1 MYGGISMRLQQIAIS
16 GFKSFPERANLV
28 FDDGV
33 TAIVG
38 PNGCGKSNVID
49 AITWVLGEQSA
60 KSLRGERME
69 DVIFAGSD
77 ARKPIGTA
85 EVKLYLAQVAAA
97 PGQVGAPD
105 PDLRRVSV
113 PAAAPLAVDAAD
125 PPSDVAAV
133 PGPVGGPDPDLRGV
147 PAPPAA
153 DPPSD
158 DADIDDLL
166 PLITRDIEVG
176 RRLYRSGESE
186 YLIDGRICRLRD
198 IQDLLM
204 DSGVGVKAYAVIE
217 QGKIGQILG
226 ARPTERRQ
234 LLEEAA
240 GVTKY
245 KSRRRAAELKLDAA
259 RQNLTRVD
267 DIIYEVEK
275 QRRSLKRQAAKARR
289 YRRLREELRRWETLG
304 FARRHRVL
312 LADLSSARTRLEAA
326 REVEEAAAARV
337 ATVEGNRERCQI
349 ELTEAESAATGSRDA
364 AHALDLAVER
374 RQQQLTFDRRQIE
387 TLADSLGEIA
397 GEIEALRAR
406 RDPARNELDA
416 QIEEARRCGA
426 ERDEVGAGLQA
437 REDELAQAQRGL
449 DGLEGDVEAARSEVF
464 AAVNAATAL
473 QHAIE
478 HASASH
484 GKLGESLAKLDAE
497 AADLAIES
505 REIEAEGARLDAAER
520 ETKAALEGV
529 RSACTER
536 EAELAT
542 VRREREGLERDLR
555 GREQGLAGLTGRLT
569 SLRDLEATR
578 AGYTEAARLL
588 LSTEAAG
595 VRHLGSVADHLEVAP
610 GRERAVEAC
619 LGDLLQHVVVPSRT
633 DAEAGIAFVRA
644 RGAGR
649 VGFLVA
655 DAADRASRVPEAPT
669 DSVEPVAG
677 VVDVAGSGA
686 DAVGAAIAGHWLA
699 PSFDAAA
706 SAAGLTDAP
715 VATPEG
721 DVFRGS
727 GRVDGGAK
735 AEALGILATKREIR
749 ELETRIAAEES
760 TVEDLAAA
768 IAERD
773 AAASAAEAA
782 LGELQQQ
789 RHQHEKTT
797 LGHDMQRTAAAE
809 ASRRLGRKQELI
821 DTERRTLGEE
831 RAGLEARRDEARV
844 SIERL
849 EGEQRV
855 ADDRLAAAQRR
866 VFDGRE
872 SIERLRRDVAE
883 VKAGHAALV
892 ERASALE
899 TGVARIERA
908 NRELEE
914 RLEHRNAEHA
924 RVAAAREALIASVA
938 ESERLLDG
946 EVVKLSDLRED
957 VRAADER
964 VLDLRGR
971 LETEDA
977 AAREARAALEE
988 RRGEAAAIDVARAT
1002 AERDLD
1008 HLAETCRDTLQ
1019 STLDEVSARAEQIER
1034 DGLAVAGGSGAEPD
1048 EAAESADAG
1057 EIAGSADAGEIA
1069 ESEEDV
1075 GEAAGDIARAAAE
1088 PGAGP
1093 DPGSPGTSASAV
1105 DIEETAARLREKI
1118 ERLGPVNMMAIE
1130 EFDDLDERYDFLTA
1144 QRKDLV
1150 ESIDATVDAIARI
1163 NKTTRER
1170 FREAF
1175 DAINTHFQQTFST
1188 LFGGGR
1194 AGLVLLDE
1202 TDLLESGI
1210 DIIAQPPGK
1219 RLQSIQL
1226 LSGGEKALA
1235 AMALMFAIFKFKPSP
1250 FCLLDE
1256 IDAPLD
1262 EANIGRFVEML
1273 RGMQSETQFILVTHN
1288 RKTMEIADR
1297 LYGVTME
1304 EPGVSKL
1311 VSVQLSA

>member
-97 PGQVGAPD
+97 PGQVGGPD
-105 PDLRRVSV
+105 PDLRRVSAPPAV
-113 PAAAPLAVDAAD
+113 GAAAP
-125 PPSDVAAV
+125 PSAVAAA
-133 PGPVGGPDPDLRGV
+133 PGQVGGPDPDLRRV
-147 PAPPAA
+147 SAPPAA

-245 KSRRRAAELKLDAA
+245 KSRRRAAELKLDGA

-304 FARRHRVL
+304 FARRRRVL
-312 LADLSSARTRLEAA
+312 VADLSSARTRLEAA

-337 ATVEGNRERCQI
+337 AAVEGNRERCRI

-387 TLADSLGEIA
+387 TLAGSLGEIA

-406 RDPARNELDA
+406 RDPARSELET

-437 REDELAQAQRGL
+437 REDELAQAQRAL

-484 GKLGESLAKLDAE
+484 GKLGESLTKLDAE

-520 ETKAALEGV
+520 ETKAALERV

-536 EAELAT
+536 EAELAS
-542 VRREREGLERDLR
+542 VRRDREGLERDLR

-588 LSTEAAG
+588 LSAEGAG

-619 LGDLLQHVVVPSRT
+619 LGDLLQHVVVPSRS
-633 DAEAGIAFVRA
+633 DAEAGISFVRGRA
-644 RGAGR
+644 AGR
-649 VGFLVA
+649 VGFVVA
-655 DAADRASRVPEAPT
+655 DAAGRAARVPAAPT
-669 DSVEPVAG
+669 DAVESVAG
-677 VVDVAGSGA
+677 VVDVAGPGA
-686 DAVGAAIAGHWLA
+686 DAVAAAIAGHWLA
-699 PSFDAAA
+699 PAFDAAA
-706 SAAGLTDAP
+706 AAAGLTDAP

-721 DVFRGS
+721 DVFRGA
-727 GRVDGGAK
+727 GRVAGGDR

-749 ELETRIAAEES
+749 ELETRIAAEEAV
-760 TVEDLAAA
+760 VEDLAAA
-768 IAERD
+768 IGERD
-773 AAASAAEAA
+773 AKLAAAETA

-789 RHQHEKTT
+789 RHQHEKTA

-809 ASRRLGRKQELI
+809 ASRRLVRKQELI

-831 RAGLEARRDEARV
+831 RAGLEARRDEARA

-855 ADDRLAAAQRR
+855 ADERLAAAQRR

-872 SIERLRRDVAE
+872 SIERLRREVAE

-914 RLEHRNAEHA
+914 RVEQRSAEHA

-938 ESERLLDG
+938 ESEGQLDG
-946 EVVKLSDLRED
+946 EVVKLSALRED
-957 VRAADER
+957 VRAADEQ

-988 RRGEAAAIDVARAT
+988 RRGEAAAIDLSRAT

-1034 DGLAVAGGSGAEPD
+1034 DGLADAGRVAGEPD
-1048 EAAESADAG
+1048 EEGEPGEDREASEGGDEAAAAPAEGTAAG
-1057 EIAGSADAGEIA
+1057 PGAGSAGAGEA
-1069 ESEEDV
+1069 
-1075 GEAAGDIARAAAE
+1075 
-1088 PGAGP
+1088 
-1093 DPGSPGTSASAV
+1093 AV
-1105 DIEETAARLREKI
+1105 DIEETTARLREKI

-1163 NKTTRER
+1163 NRTTRER

>member
-1 MYGGISMRLQQIAIS
+1 MRLQQLDIA

-97 PGQVGAPD
+97 PGQVGGPDTNALPVPAPAGS
-105 PDLRRVSV
+105 P
-113 PAAAPLAVDAAD
+113 PAAAAA
-125 PPSDVAAV
+125 
-133 PGPVGGPDPDLRGV
+133 G
-147 PAPPAA
+147 
-153 DPPSD
+153 PPSD

-186 YLIDGRICRLRD
+186 YLIDGRVCRLRD

-304 FARRHRVL
+304 FARRHQVL
-312 LADLSSARTRLEAA
+312 VAELSSARTRLGAA

-337 ATVEGNRERCQI
+337 STVEGNRERCQI
-349 ELTEAESAATGSRDA
+349 ELAEAENAATRSRDA

-387 TLADSLGEIA
+387 TQADSLGEIA

-406 RDPARNELDA
+406 RDPARNELEA
-416 QIEEARRCGA
+416 QIAEARRCGA

-437 REDELAQAQRGL
+437 REDDLAQAQRAL

-484 GKLGESLAKLDAE
+484 EKLGESLAKLDAE

-505 REIEAEGARLDAAER
+505 REIEAGRARLDVAEQ
-520 ETKAALEGV
+520 ETKAALARD
-529 RSACTER
+529 RSACAER
-536 EAELAT
+536 EAELAS
-542 VRREREGLERDLR
+542 VRRDREALARDLR

-578 AGYTEAARLL
+578 AAYTEAARLL
-588 LSTEAAG
+588 LSAEGAG

-619 LGDLLQHVVVPSRT
+619 LGDLLQHVVVPSRS
-633 DAEAGIAFVRA
+633 DAEAGISFVRS

-655 DAADRASRVPEAPT
+655 DAADRAGRVPEAPT
-669 DSVEPVAG
+669 ASVEPVAG
-677 VVDVAGSGA
+677 VVEVAGPGA
-686 DAVGAAIAGHWLA
+686 DAVGAAIAGRWLA

-706 SAAGLTDAP
+706 SAARLTDAP

-721 DVFRGS
+721 DVFRGA

-735 AEALGILATKREIR
+735 AEALGILAVKREIR
-749 ELETRIAAEES
+749 ELETRIAAEEAA
-760 TVEDLAAA
+760 VKDLAAT

-773 AAASAAEAA
+773 AAASAAETA
-782 LGELQQQ
+782 LGELRQQ
-789 RHQHEKTT
+789 RHQHEKTM
-797 LGHDMQRTAAAE
+797 LGHDMQRTAAVE
-809 ASRRLGRKQELI
+809 ASRRLARTQELI
-821 DTERRTLGEE
+821 DTERRTLVEE
-831 RAGLEARRDEARV
+831 RAGLEARRDEARA

-855 ADDRLAAAQRR
+855 ADERLAAAQRR

-872 SIERLRRDVAE
+872 SIERLRSDVAE

-899 TGVARIERA
+899 TGVARTRRA

-914 RLEHRNAEHA
+914 RLEHRSAEHA

-938 ESERLLDG
+938 ESEGQLDG
-946 EVVKLSDLRED
+946 EVVKLSDLRDD
-957 VRAADER
+957 VRAADEQ

-971 LETEDA
+971 LEIEDGA
-977 AAREARAALEE
+977 VRDARLALEE
-988 RRGEAAAIDVARAT
+988 RRGEAAAIDLARAT

-1019 STLDEVSARAEQIER
+1019 LTLDEVSARAERIER
-1034 DGLAVAGGSGAEPD
+1034 EGLADAGRIGAEPD
-1048 EAAESADAG
+1048 EAAEP
-1057 EIAGSADAGEIA
+1057 
-1069 ESEEDV
+1069 ED
-1075 GEAAGDIARAAAE
+1075 EAAGDGDRAAAAE
-1088 PGAGP
+1088 PGDEPGSESGA
-1093 DPGSPGTSASAV
+1093 GSPGTGGASL
-1105 DIEETAARLREKI
+1105 DIEETTARLREKI

-1130 EFDDLDERYDFLTA
+1130 EFDDLDERYDFLTG
-1144 QRKDLV
+1144 QRTDLV
-1150 ESIDATVDAIARI
+1150 ESIEATVDAIARI

-1235 AMALMFAIFKFKPSP
+1235 AMALMFAIFKFRPSP

-1311 VSVQLSA
+1311 VSVQLNQA

>member
-1 MYGGISMRLQQIAIS
+1 MRLQQLAIS

-77 ARKPIGTA
+77 GRKPIGTA
-85 EVKLYLAQVAAA
+85 EVRLYLAQVTAA
-97 PGQVGAPD
+97 PGQVGGPD
-105 PDLRRVSV
+105 PNGNPVV
-113 PAAAPLAVDAAD
+113 TPVAAPLD
-125 PPSDVAAV
+125 S
-133 PGPVGGPDPDLRGV
+133 
-147 PAPPAA
+147 APA

-186 YLIDGRICRLRD
+186 YLIDGRTCRLRD

-304 FARRHRVL
+304 FARRYGVL
-312 LADLSSARTRLEAA
+312 AAELESARTRLGAA
-326 REVEEAAAARV
+326 REVEEASAAQV

-349 ELTEAESAATGSRDA
+349 ELAEAESAATRSRDA

-374 RQQQLTFDRRQIE
+374 RQQQLTFDGRQTE
-387 TLADSLGEIA
+387 TLADSLAELA
-397 GEIEALRAR
+397 GELTDLRAK

-416 QIEEARRCGA
+416 QIAEARGCGA
-426 ERDEVGAGLQA
+426 ERDDIGSSLQSKEA
-437 REDELAQAQRGL
+437 ELAQAQRGV
-449 DGLEGDVEAARSEVF
+449 DGLDGDVEAARSEVF

-478 HASASH
+478 HASSSH
-484 GKLGESLAKLDAE
+484 ERLSESMAKLDAE
-497 AADLAIES
+497 AADLAIEI
-505 REIEAEGARLDAAER
+505 RELEAERARLDAGER
-520 ETKAALEGV
+520 ETGAALERV
-529 RSACTER
+529 QAACTER
-536 EAELAT
+536 QAELVS
-542 VRREREGLERDLR
+542 VRREREALGRDLR
-555 GREQGLAGLTGRLT
+555 EREQGLAGLTGRLT

-578 AGYTEAARLL
+578 ADYTDAARLL
-588 LSTEAAG
+588 LSADGSG

-619 LGDLLQHVVVPSRT
+619 LGDLLQHVVVASRA
-633 DAEAGIAFVRA
+633 DAEAGIAFVRSH
-644 RGAGR
+644 GAGR
-649 VGFLVA
+649 VGFLVVE
-655 DAADRASRVPEAPT
+655 AADNAASVPDAPAA
-669 DSVEPVAG
+669 SVESVASVVEVAG
-677 VVDVAGSGA
+677 PGA
-686 DAVGAAIAGHWLA
+686 AAVGAAIANHWLA
-699 PSFDAAA
+699 PSFEAAA
-706 SAAGLTDAP
+706 AAAELTAAP
-715 VATPEG
+715 VATPAG
-721 DVFRGS
+721 DVFRGPA
-727 GRVDGGAK
+727 RVDGGAK
-735 AEALGILATKREIR
+735 AEALGILATKRQIR
-749 ELETRIAAEES
+749 ELEAQIASEETAVEGLRGAIAAHDA
-760 TVEDLAAA
+760 TAAA
-768 IAERD
+768 TET
-773 AAASAAEAA
+773 A

-789 RHQHEKTT
+789 RHQHEKTM
-797 LGHDMQRTAAAE
+797 LGYEMQRTGAVATAK
-809 ASRRLGRKQELI
+809 RLDQKKGLI
-821 DTERRTLGEE
+821 DAERRTVHEE
-831 RAGLEARRDEARV
+831 RGALEVRRDEARA

-849 EGEQRV
+849 EGEQRA
-855 ADDRLAAAQRR
+855 ADERLAAAQRR

-872 SIERLRRDVAE
+872 SIDKSRSDVAE

-899 TGVARIERA
+899 AGVLRIERA
-908 NRELEE
+908 NRELGE
-914 RLEHRNAEHA
+914 RLEHRTAEHA
-924 RVAAAREALIASVA
+924 RVGAAREVLIASVA
-938 ESERLLDG
+938 DSKRQLDV
-946 EVVKLSDLRED
+946 EVTGLATLRED
-957 VRAADER
+957 VRAADEN
-964 VLDLRGR
+964 VLGLRGR
-971 LETEDA
+971 LETEDG
-977 AAREARAALEE
+977 AARVARAALEE
-988 RRGEAAAIDVARAT
+988 RRSEVATIDLARVT

-1019 STLDEVSARAEQIER
+1019 LTLEEVSARAERIEQ
-1034 DGLAVAGGSGAEPD
+1034 DGLADAGRLARESEEADESEDEDEAQAGAD
-1048 EAAESADAG
+1048 EAAGASGDRVGVAPESD
-1057 EIAGSADAGEIA
+1057 S
-1069 ESEEDV
+1069 S
-1075 GEAAGDIARAAAE
+1075 AAG
-1088 PGAGP
+1088 GA
-1093 DPGSPGTSASAV
+1093 AV
-1105 DIEETAARLREKI
+1105 DIEETMAVLREKI

-1150 ESIDATVDAIARI
+1150 ESIAATVEAITRI

-1175 DAINTHFQQTFST
+1175 DTINTHFQGTFTT

-1194 AGLVLLDE
+1194 AGLALLDE

-1210 DIIAQPPGK
+1210 DITAQPPGK

-1226 LSGGEKALA
+1226 LSGGEKALT
-1235 AMALMFAIFKFKPSP
+1235 AMALMFAIFRFKPSP

-1311 VSVQLSA
+1311 ISVQLGHS

>member
-1 MYGGISMRLQQIAIS
+1 MPRFRAAVLVYGIPMRLQQLAIS

-97 PGQVGAPD
+97 PGQVG
-105 PDLRRVSV
+105 
-113 PAAAPLAVDAAD
+113 
-125 PPSDVAAV
+125 
-133 PGPVGGPDPDLRGV
+133 GPDPDVRTVSV
-147 PAPPAA
+147 PPAALADVPPAGDAA

-245 KSRRRAAELKLDAA
+245 KTRRRAAELKLDSA

-267 DIIYEVEK
+267 DIVYEVEK

-289 YRRLREELRRWETLG
+289 YRRLREELRSWETLG

-312 LADLSSARTRLEAA
+312 VADLSSARTRLEAA

-337 ATVEGNRERCQI
+337 ATVEGDRERCQI
-349 ELTEAESAATGSRDA
+349 ELTEAESAATASRDA

-397 GEIEALRAR
+397 GEVEALRSR

-437 REDELAQAQRGL
+437 REDELAQAQRAL

-473 QHAIE
+473 QHAVE
-478 HASASH
+478 HASTSH
-484 GKLGESLAKLDAE
+484 EKLGGSLAKLDAE

-505 REIEAEGARLDAAER
+505 REIEAERARLDAAER
-520 ETKAALEGV
+520 ETKAALERV
-529 RSACTER
+529 RSACAER
-536 EAELAT
+536 EAELAS
-542 VRREREGLERDLR
+542 VRREREGLGRDLR

-619 LGDLLQHVVVPSRT
+619 LGDLLQHVVVPSRS
-633 DAEAGIAFVRA
+633 DAEAGIAFVRG

-655 DAADRASRVPEAPT
+655 DAVDRAARVPGVPAA
-669 DSVEPVAG
+669 SVDPVAR
-677 VVDVAGSGA
+677 VVEVAGPGA
-686 DAVGAAIAGHWLA
+686 DAVRAAIAGHWLA

-706 SAAGLTDAP
+706 AVAGLTDAP

-721 DVFRGS
+721 DVFRGA

-735 AEALGILATKREIR
+735 AEALGILAIKREIR
-749 ELETRIAAEES
+749 ELETRIAAEEAA
-760 TVEDLAAA
+760 VKDLAAA
-768 IAERD
+768 VAERD
-773 AAASAAEAA
+773 ATVAAAETA

-789 RHQHEKTT
+789 RHQHEKTM

-809 ASRRLGRKQELI
+809 ASQRLARKQELV
-821 DTERRTLGEE
+821 DTERRTLSEE

-855 ADDRLAAAQRR
+855 ADERLAAAQRR

-892 ERASALE
+892 ERVSALE
-899 TGVARIERA
+899 TGVVRIERA

-914 RLEHRNAEHA
+914 RLDHRGAEHA

-938 ESERLLDG
+938 ESEGQLDG
-946 EVVKLSDLRED
+946 EVVKLSDLREH
-957 VRAADER
+957 VREADEQ

-971 LETEDA
+971 LETEDG

-988 RRGEAAAIDVARAT
+988 RRGEAAAIDLARAT

-1008 HLAETCRDTLQ
+1008 HLAETCRETLQ

-1034 DGLAVAGGSGAEPD
+1034 DGLADAGRAAAGGPD
-1048 EAAESADAG
+1048 EEG
-1057 EIAGSADAGEIA
+1057 GP
-1069 ESEEDV
+1069 EEDD
-1075 GEAAGDIARAAAE
+1075 EASEGGDGAAAAAPAAE
-1088 PGAGP
+1088 PGAG
-1093 DPGSPGTSASAV
+1093 SAGAGEAAV
-1105 DIEETAARLREKI
+1105 DIEETTARLREKI

-1130 EFDDLDERYDFLTA
+1130 EFDDLDERYEFLTA

-1150 ESIDATVDAIARI
+1150 ESIDATVDAITRI

-1175 DAINTHFQQTFST
+1175 DAINTHFQLTFST

-1311 VSVQLSA
+1311 VSVQLQA

>member
-1 MYGGISMRLQQIAIS
+1 MRLHQLAIS

-77 ARKPIGTA
+77 GRKPIGTA
-85 EVKLYLAQVAAA
+85 EVRLFLAQVAAA
-97 PGQVGAPD
+97 PGQVG
-105 PDLRRVSV
+105 
-113 PAAAPLAVDAAD
+113 
-125 PPSDVAAV
+125 
-133 PGPVGGPDPDLRGV
+133 GPDPNGHPVVAPADAPAA
-147 PAPPAA
+147 PAPM
-153 DPPSD
+153 DPPLD

-186 YLIDGRICRLRD
+186 YLIDGRVCRLRD

-267 DIIYEVEK
+267 DVIYEVEK
-275 QRRSLKRQAAKARR
+275 QRKSLKRQAAKARR
-289 YRRLREELRRWETLG
+289 YRRLREDLRRWETLG

-312 LADLSSARTRLEAA
+312 AAELETARTRLATA
-326 REVEEAAAARV
+326 REVEEAAAAAV

-349 ELTEAESAATGSRDA
+349 ELAEAESEAKRSRDA
-364 AHALDLAVER
+364 AHTLDLAVER
-374 RQQQLTFDRRQIE
+374 RQQQLAFDGQQIQS
-387 TLADSLGEIA
+387 LAESLAEIA
-397 GEIEALRAR
+397 GELTDLRAK
-406 RDPARNELDA
+406 RDPARAELDA
-416 QIEEARRCGA
+416 QIAEARRCGA
-426 ERDEVGAGLQA
+426 ERDRVGASLQSKD
-437 REDELAQAQRGL
+437 EELAQAQLAL
-449 DGLEGDVEAARSEVF
+449 DGLDGDVEAARSEVF
-464 AAVNAATAL
+464 AAVNAASAL

-484 GKLGESLAKLDAE
+484 ERLSESMAKLDAE
-497 AADLAIES
+497 AADLV
-505 REIEAEGARLDAAER
+505 IEAQALEAEQERLDIEER
-520 ETKAALEGV
+520 KTKTALERV
-529 RSACTER
+529 QALCTER
-536 EAELAT
+536 GAELVS
-542 VRREREGLERDLR
+542 VRRERGALAQDLR
-555 GREQGLAGLTGRLT
+555 GREQGLAGLSGRLT

-578 AGYTEAARLL
+578 ADYTDAARLL
-588 LSTEAAG
+588 LSADGAA

-619 LGDLLQHVVVPSRT
+619 LGDLLQHVVVASRT
-633 DAEAGIAFVRA
+633 DAEAGIAFVRSH
-644 RGAGR
+644 GAGR
-649 VGFLVA
+649 VGFLVVE
-655 DAADRASRVPEAPT
+655 AADRAASDPGAPAS
-669 DSVEPVAG
+669 SVESVAG
-677 VVDVAGSGA
+677 VVEVHGPGA
-686 DAVGAAIAGHWLA
+686 AAVGPAIANHWLA
-699 PSFDAAA
+699 PSFEAAA
-706 SAAGLTDAP
+706 EAAELTAAP
-715 VATPEG
+715 IATPDG
-721 DVFRGS
+721 DVFHGPA
-727 GRVDGGAK
+727 RVDGGAK
-735 AEALGILATKREIR
+735 AEALGILATKRQIR
-749 ELETRIAAEES
+749 DLEAQIATEKTA
-760 TVEDLAAA
+760 VERLTAA
-768 IAERD
+768 IAEHD
-773 AAASAAEAA
+773 ATAAATETA
-782 LGELQQQ
+782 LGDLQRQ
-789 RHQHEKTT
+789 RHQHEKSM
-797 LGHDMQRTAAAE
+797 LGHDMQRSAAA
-809 ASRRLGRKQELI
+809 ATARRLEQKKELTA
-821 DTERRTLGEE
+821 TERRTVDEE
-831 RAGLEARRDEARV
+831 RAALEVRRDEARA

-849 EGEQRV
+849 EGEQRE
-855 ADDRLAAAQRR
+855 ADERLAAAQRR
-866 VFDGRE
+866 VFDARE
-872 SIERLRRDVAE
+872 SIEQSRRDVGE
-883 VKAGHAALV
+883 VKAGYAGLV

-899 TGVARIERA
+899 AGVLRTERA
-908 NRELEE
+908 NREIEE
-914 RLEHRNAEHA
+914 RLEHRTAEHA
-924 RVAAAREALIASVA
+924 RVGAAREALIASEA
-938 ESERLLDG
+938 DSRQRLDDEITELAT
-946 EVVKLSDLRED
+946 LREG
-957 VRAADER
+957 VRVADEQ

-971 LETEDA
+971 LEAEDA
-977 AAREARAALEE
+977 GARVARAALEE
-988 RRGEAAAIDVARAT
+988 RRSEAASIDLARVT
-1002 AERDLD
+1002 AERDLG
-1008 HLAETCRDTLQ
+1008 HLADTCRDTLQ
-1019 STLDEVSARAEQIER
+1019 LTLDEVAAQAERIEEEGVAEAGQRA
-1034 DGLAVAGGSGAEPD
+1034 GEPD
-1048 EAAESADAG
+1048 EAGPPE
-1057 EIAGSADAGEIA
+1057 
-1069 ESEEDV
+1069 
-1075 GEAAGDIARAAAE
+1075 AGDEPHEGGGRAAAPTSGE
-1088 PGAGP
+1088 GTGEAPEAG
-1093 DPGSPGTSASAV
+1093 SSAAGEAPV
-1105 DIEETAARLREKI
+1105 DIEETTAILREKI

-1150 ESIDATVDAIARI
+1150 ESIAATVDAISRI

-1175 DAINTHFQQTFST
+1175 DAINTHFQKTFST

-1194 AGLVLLDE
+1194 AGLALLDE

-1226 LSGGEKALA
+1226 LSGGEKALT
-1235 AMALMFAIFKFKPSP
+1235 AMALMFAIFRFKPSP

-1273 RGMQSETQFILVTHN
+1273 RGMQTETQFILVTHN

-1311 VSVQLSA
+1311 ISVELGQA

>member
-1 MYGGISMRLQQIAIS
+1 MRLQQLAIA

-69 DVIFAGSD
+69 DVIFSGSD
-77 ARKPIGTA
+77 GRKPIGTA
-85 EVKLYLAQVAAA
+85 EVRLYLGQVTAA
-97 PGQVGAPD
+97 PGQVG
-105 PDLRRVSV
+105 
-113 PAAAPLAVDAAD
+113 
-125 PPSDVAAV
+125 
-133 PGPVGGPDPDLRGV
+133 GPDPNRH
-147 PAPPAA
+147 PAVTPADASPATAPA
-153 DPPSD
+153 DPLD

-186 YLIDGRICRLRD
+186 YLIDGRVCRLRD

-217 QGKIGQILG
+217 QGRIGQILG

-267 DIIYEVEK
+267 DIVYEVEK

-289 YRRLREELRRWETLG
+289 YRRLRDELRRWETLG
-304 FARRHRVL
+304 FARRYRVL
-312 LADLSSARTRLEAA
+312 AEDLASARTRLGSA
-326 REVEEAAAARV
+326 REVEAAAAAQV

-349 ELTEAESAATGSRDA
+349 ELAEAESAATRSRDA

-374 RQQQLTFDRRQIE
+374 RQQQLTFDGRQVQA
-387 TLADSLGEIA
+387 LADSLAEIA
-397 GEIEALRAR
+397 GELTDLRAK
-406 RDPARNELDA
+406 RDPARNELEV
-416 QIEEARRCGA
+416 QIAEARRCGA
-426 ERDEVGAGLQA
+426 ERDEVGASLQSK
-437 REDELAQAQRGL
+437 DGELAQAQLALDGL
-449 DGLEGDVEAARSEVF
+449 DGEVEAARSEVF

-478 HASASH
+478 HASASYER
-484 GKLGESLAKLDAE
+484 LGESRAKLDAE
-497 AADLAIES
+497 AADLAIETQ
-505 REIEAEGARLDAAER
+505 ELEAERARLDAGEQ
-520 ETKAALEGV
+520 ETRAALERV
-529 RSACTER
+529 QAACTER
-536 EAELAT
+536 EAELVS
-542 VRREREGLERDLR
+542 VRGERVALARDLR
-555 GREQGLAGLTGRLT
+555 EREQGLAGLTGRLT

-578 AGYTEAARLL
+578 ADYTDAARLL
-588 LSTEAAG
+588 LSADGSE

-619 LGDLLQHVVVPSRT
+619 LGDLLQHVVVASRA
-633 DAEAGIAFVRA
+633 DAEAGIAFVRSH
-644 RGAGR
+644 GAGR
-649 VGFLVA
+649 VGFLIVE
-655 DAADRASRVPEAPT
+655 AADRTASTPDAPAA
-669 DSVEPVAG
+669 SVESVAS
-677 VVDVAGSGA
+677 VVEAAGP
-686 DAVGAAIAGHWLA
+686 GAAAVRRAIANHWLA
-699 PSFDAAA
+699 PSLKAAA
-706 SAAGLTDAP
+706 EAAEGTAAP
-715 VATPEG
+715 IATPAG
-721 DVFRGS
+721 DVFRGPA
-727 GRVDGGAK
+727 RMDGGAK
-735 AEALGILATKREIR
+735 AEALGILATKRQIR
-749 ELETRIAAEES
+749 ELETRIAAEE
-760 TVEDLAAA
+760 TAVERLTGA
-768 IAERD
+768 IAARGATE
-773 AAASAAEAA
+773 AATEAA
-782 LGELQQQ
+782 LGELRQQ
-789 RHQHEKTT
+789 RHQHEKTS
-797 LGHDMQRTAAAE
+797 LGHDMQRSAAA
-809 ASRRLGRKQELI
+809 ATARRLAQKRELI
-821 DTERRTLGEE
+821 GTERRTVDEE
-831 RAGLEARRDEARV
+831 LAGLEVRRDEARA

-855 ADDRLAAAQRR
+855 ADERLAAAQRR

-872 SIERLRRDVAE
+872 SIEQLRRDVAE
-883 VKAGHAALV
+883 VKAGHATLV

-899 TGVARIERA
+899 AGVLRIERA

-914 RLEHRNAEHA
+914 RLEHRTAEHA
-924 RVAAAREALIASVA
+924 RIGTAREALIASVA
-938 ESERLLDG
+938 DSRRQLDDEITRLG
-946 EVVKLSDLRED
+946 TLRKD
-957 VRAADER
+957 VGAADEQ
-964 VLDLRGR
+964 VLGLRGR
-971 LETEDA
+971 LEAEDGSL
-977 AAREARAALEE
+977 RVARALLEE
-988 RRGEAAAIDVARAT
+988 RRGEVATIDLVRVT

-1019 STLDEVSARAEQIER
+1019 STLEEVAARAEQIEQ
-1034 DGLAVAGGSGAEPD
+1034 DGLA
-1048 EAAESADAG
+1048 DAG
-1057 EIAGSADAGEIA
+1057 QLAG
-1069 ESEEDV
+1069 ESEEA
-1075 GEAAGDIARAAAE
+1075 GESDEDDEAGEGGDRAAAPE
-1088 PGAGP
+1088 SGGGTGAPESGAS
-1093 DPGSPGTSASAV
+1093 GSGEAVV
-1105 DIEETAARLREKI
+1105 DIEETTAVLREKI

-1150 ESIDATVDAIARI
+1150 ESIDATVDAITRI

-1175 DAINTHFQQTFST
+1175 DAINTHFHETFST

-1194 AGLVLLDE
+1194 AGLALLDE

-1210 DIIAQPPGK
+1210 EIIAQPPGK

-1226 LSGGEKALA
+1226 LSGGEKALT

-1311 VSVQLSA
+1311 ISVQLGHS

>member
-1 MYGGISMRLQQIAIS
+1 MISVPRFRAAVLVYGILMRLQQLAIS

-77 ARKPIGTA
+77 GRKPIGTA

-97 PGQVGAPD
+97 PGQVG
-105 PDLRRVSV
+105 
-113 PAAAPLAVDAAD
+113 
-125 PPSDVAAV
+125 
-133 PGPVGGPDPDLRGV
+133 GPDPNGR
-147 PAPPAA
+147 PAPLPADAPPPAA

-186 YLIDGRICRLRD
+186 YLIDGRLCRLRD
-198 IQDLLM
+198 VQDLLM

-240 GVTKY
+240 GVTRY

-304 FARRHRVL
+304 FARRHQAL
-312 LADLSSARTRLEAA
+312 AADLASARTRLEAA
-326 REVEEAAAARV
+326 REVEEAAAAQV

-349 ELTEAESAATGSRDA
+349 ELAEAESAATRSRDA
-364 AHALDLAVER
+364 AHALDLSVER

-387 TLADSLGEIA
+387 TLADSLGELE
-397 GEIEALRAR
+397 GEMGTLRAR
-406 RDPARNELDA
+406 RDPARAELEA
-416 QIEEARRCGA
+416 QIAEARGCGA
-426 ERDEVGAGLQA
+426 ERDEVGAGLQSKEA
-437 REDELAQAQRGL
+437 ELAQAQGAL
-449 DGLEGDVEAARSEVF
+449 DGLDGDVEAARGEVF

-478 HASASH
+478 HASTTH
-484 GKLGESLAKLDAE
+484 GKLGESLAKLEAE
-497 AADLAIES
+497 AADLAIEF
-505 REIEAEGARLDAAER
+505 RELEAERARLDAAER
-520 ETKAALEGV
+520 ETKAALERD
-529 RSACTER
+529 RSSCAER
-536 EAELAT
+536 EAELASL
-542 VRREREGLERDLR
+542 RGECEALERDLR

-578 AGYTEAARLL
+578 AGYTDAARLL
-588 LSTEAAG
+588 LSAEGAG

-619 LGDLLQHVVVPSRT
+619 LGDLLQHVVVASRA
-633 DAEAGIAFVRA
+633 DAEAGIAFVRSH
-644 RGAGR
+644 GAGR
-649 VGFLVA
+649 VGFLVVEGV
-655 DAADRASRVPEAPT
+655 DEAAPAPEAPT
-669 DSVEPVAG
+669 ASVEPVAD
-677 VVDVAGSGA
+677 VVEIAGPA
-686 DAVGAAIAGHWLA
+686 AAAVGAAVAGHWLA
-699 PSFDAAA
+699 SSFGEAAA
-706 SAAGLTDAP
+706 AAELTGAP

-721 DVFRGS
+721 DVFHGRA
-727 GRVDGGAK
+727 RVDGGAR
-735 AEALGILATKREIR
+735 AEALGILAAKREIR
-749 ELETRIAAEES
+749 ELEARVAAEEAA
-760 TVEDLAAA
+760 VRDLAAA
-768 IAERD
+768 IAERGE
-773 AAASAAEAA
+773 AAAAAEAA
-782 LGELQQQ
+782 LGEARGQ
-789 RHQHEKTT
+789 RHQHEKAM
-797 LGHDMQRTAAAE
+797 LGHDLQRTAAEE
-809 ASRRLGRKQELI
+809 AARRLARKRSLI
-821 DTERRTLGEE
+821 DTERRTVDEE
-831 RAGLEARRDEARV
+831 RAALEARRDEARA
-844 SIERL
+844 SIRRL
-849 EGEQRV
+849 EDEQRV
-855 ADDRLAAAQRR
+855 ADERLAAAQRR
-866 VFDGRE
+866 VFDARE
-872 SIERLRRDVAE
+872 SIEDLRRDVSE
-883 VKAGHAALV
+883 IKARHAALV

-899 TGVARIERA
+899 AGTARIERA

-914 RLEHRNAEHA
+914 RLEHRTAEHA
-924 RVAAAREALIASVA
+924 RVGGAREALIASVA
-938 ESERLLDG
+938 DSERRLDD
-946 EVVKLSDLRED
+946 EVASLTGLREG
-957 VRAADER
+957 VRVADER

-971 LETEDA
+971 LETEDG
-977 AAREARAALEE
+977 AARVARAALEE
-988 RRGEAAAIDVARAT
+988 RRGEAAAIDLARAT

-1019 STLDEVSARAEQIER
+1019 LTLDEASARAEQIER
-1034 DGLAVAGGSGAEPD
+1034 DGLADAGRAGAEP
-1048 EAAESADAG
+1048 EESAEPG
-1057 EIAGSADAGEIA
+1057 EE
-1069 ESEEDV
+1069 
-1075 GEAAGDIARAAAE
+1075 GEAAGDDGPAAAAE
-1088 PGAGP
+1088 PADEAGAAPGGGPPSGSAGP
-1093 DPGSPGTSASAV
+1093 AV
-1105 DIEETAARLREKI
+1105 DVEATTASLREKL

-1150 ESIDATVDAIARI
+1150 ESIDATVEAIARI

-1170 FREAF
+1170 FRQAF
-1175 DAINTHFQQTFST
+1175 DAINAHFQQTFST

-1262 EANIGRFVEML
+1262 EANINRFVEML

-1311 VSVQLSA
+1311 VSVQLGEA

>member
-1 MYGGISMRLQQIAIS
+1 MRLQQLAIS

-77 ARKPIGTA
+77 GRKPIGTA

-97 PGQVGAPD
+97 PGQVG
-105 PDLRRVSV
+105 
-113 PAAAPLAVDAAD
+113 
-125 PPSDVAAV
+125 
-133 PGPVGGPDPDLRGV
+133 GPDPNGS
-147 PAPPAA
+147 PAEAAAEATRESPSA
-153 DPPSD
+153 DPLPDPAGNGHPVAAAAEAARESPSAASPSD

-186 YLIDGRICRLRD
+186 YLIDGRVCRLRD

-245 KSRRRAAELKLDAA
+245 KSRRRAAELKLDSA

-267 DIIYEVEK
+267 DIVYEVEK

-304 FARRHRVL
+304 FARRHRAL
-312 LADLSSARTRLEAA
+312 GAELATARRRLGTA
-326 REVEEAAAARV
+326 REAEEAAAARV
-337 ATVEGNRERCQI
+337 AAVEGNRERRQI
-349 ELTEAESAATGSRDA
+349 EVAEAESGATGSREA

-374 RQQQLTFDRRQIE
+374 RQQQLTFDGRQIE
-387 TLADSLGEIA
+387 TLADSLTEIA
-397 GEIEALRAR
+397 SELTRLRAKR
-406 RDPARNELDA
+406 EPARNELEA
-416 QIEEARRCGA
+416 QIDEARRCVA
-426 ERDEVGAGLQA
+426 ERDGIGATLRSNEEEIA
-437 REDELAQAQRGL
+437 RAQLAL

-473 QHAIE
+473 QHAVE
-478 HASASH
+478 HASSNHERLGASM
-484 GKLGESLAKLDAE
+484 AKLDAE
-497 AADLAIES
+497 AADLAIEAQALQ
-505 REIEAEGARLDAAER
+505 AERTRLDTGER
-520 ETKAALEGV
+520 ETTAALERV
-529 RSACTER
+529 DAACVER
-536 EAELAT
+536 EAEFAA
-542 VRREREGLERDLR
+542 VCREREALARDLR
-555 GREQGLAGLTGRLT
+555 EREQGLAGLTGRLT

-578 AGYTEAARLL
+578 AGYTDAARLL
-588 LSTEAAG
+588 LSADGAG
-595 VRHLGSVADHLEVAP
+595 PGHLGSVADHLEVAP

-619 LGDLLQHVVVPSRT
+619 LGDLLQHVVVASRAE
-633 DAEAGIAFVRA
+633 AEAGLAFVRS

-649 VGFLVA
+649 VGFLLVEA
-655 DAADRASRVPEAPT
+655 AEEAASAPDAPASSLE
-669 DSVEPVAG
+669 SVAG
-677 VVDVAGSGA
+677 AVEVAGPGA
-686 DAVGAAIAGHWLA
+686 AAVRAAIADHWLA
-699 PSFDAAA
+699 PSLDAAA
-706 SAAGLTDAP
+706 VAAGLTAAP
-715 VATPEG
+715 IATPEG
-721 DVFRGS
+721 EVFHGPARL
-727 GRVDGGAK
+727 DGGAK
-735 AEALGILATKREIR
+735 AEALGILATKRQIR
-749 ELETRIAAEES
+749 ELEAQIAAEEAV
-760 TVEDLAAA
+760 VERLAGA

-773 AAASAAEAA
+773 GAAAAAETALAELQGERHRHEKAMLGHEMQRAASAASA
-782 LGELQQQ
+782 
-789 RHQHEKTT
+789 
-797 LGHDMQRTAAAE
+797 
-809 ASRRLGRKQELI
+809 RRLAEKKEQIEA
-821 DTERRTLGEE
+821 ERRTVDEE
-831 RAGLEARRDEARV
+831 RAALEVRRDEARA

-855 ADDRLAAAQRR
+855 ADERLAGAQRR
-866 VFDGRE
+866 VFEGRE
-872 SIERLRRDVAE
+872 SIEKRRRDVAE

-892 ERASALE
+892 ERASGLE
-899 TGVARIERA
+899 AGVLRIERA
-908 NRELEE
+908 NRELEG
-914 RLEHRNAEHA
+914 RLEHRAAEHT
-924 RVAAAREALIASVA
+924 RVGAAREALIASVA
-938 ESERLLDG
+938 DSKGQLDD
-946 EVVKLSDLRED
+946 EIEKLAALRED

-971 LETEDA
+971 LETEDGA
-977 AAREARAALEE
+977 VRVARTALEE
-988 RRGEAAAIDVARAT
+988 RRGEAAAIDLARVT
-1002 AERDLD
+1002 AERDLA
-1008 HLAETCRDTLQ
+1008 HLAETCRDALQMTLE
-1019 STLDEVSARAEQIER
+1019 EVSVRAEQLEQE
-1034 DGLAVAGGSGAEPD
+1034 GLADAGRLAREPD
-1048 EAAESADAG
+1048 EAGEAD
-1057 EIAGSADAGEIA
+1057 E
-1069 ESEEDV
+1069 V
-1075 GEAAGDIARAAAE
+1075 GEAGEGRDRAAAVE
-1088 PGAGP
+1088 PGGPAGEAP
-1093 DPGSPGTSASAV
+1093 QAVESGTGAAAV
-1105 DIEETAARLREKI
+1105 DIEETTAVLREKI

-1130 EFDDLDERYDFLTA
+1130 EFDDLDERYEFLTA
-1144 QRKDLV
+1144 QRRDLV
-1150 ESIDATVDAIARI
+1150 ESIEATVDAIARI

-1170 FREAF
+1170 FRAAF
-1175 DAINTHFQQTFST
+1175 DAINSHFQGTFST

-1194 AGLVLLDE
+1194 AGLALLDE

-1226 LSGGEKALA
+1226 LSGGEKALT
-1235 AMALMFAIFKFKPSP
+1235 AMALMFAIFQFKPSP

-1262 EANIGRFVEML
+1262 EANIGRFVDML

-1311 VSVQLSA
+1311 ISVELGRA

>member
-1 MYGGISMRLQQIAIS
+1 MRLQQLAIS
-16 GFKSFPERANLV
+16 GFKSFPERADLE

-77 ARKPIGTA
+77 GRKPIGAA
-85 EVKLYLAQVAAA
+85 EVKLCLARVNAA
-97 PGQVGAPD
+97 PGQVGG
-105 PDLRRVSV
+105 PDLHGR
-113 PAAAPLAVDAAD
+113 PAPGPDDAVRAAPPSAFPAGPGASGGNGHPAGADDAVRAG
-125 PPSDVAAV
+125 PPA
-133 PGPVGGPDPDLRGV
+133 
-147 PAPPAA
+147 APPA
-153 DPPSD
+153 D

-166 PLITRDIEVG
+166 PLITRDIEVS

-186 YLIDGRICRLRD
+186 YLIDGRVCRLRD

-204 DSGVGVKAYAVIE
+204 DSGVGVKAYAIIE

-245 KSRRRAAELKLDAA
+245 KSRRRAAELKLDSA

-275 QRRSLKRQAAKARR
+275 QRRSLKRQAARARR

-304 FARRHRVL
+304 FARRRVNL
-312 LADLSSARTRLEAA
+312 AAALADARTRLGAA
-326 REVEEAAAARV
+326 REVEEAAAAQV
-337 ATVEGNRERCQI
+337 AAAEGNRERRQI
-349 ELTEAESAATGSRDA
+349 ELAEAESAATRSRDA
-364 AHALDLAVER
+364 AHALDLGVER
-374 RQQQLTFDRRQIE
+374 RQQQLIFDGRQIE
-387 TLADSLGEIA
+387 TLAESQAEIA
-397 GEIEALRAR
+397 GELTAMRAKREPAR
-406 RDPARNELDA
+406 RELEV
-416 QIEEARRCGA
+416 QIGEARRCAG
-426 ERDEVGAGLQA
+426 ERDDIGASLRSKERQI
-437 REDELAQAQRGL
+437 AQAQMAL
-449 DGLEGDVEAARSEVF
+449 DGLDGDVEAARSEVF

-484 GKLGESLAKLDAE
+484 EKLGESMAKLDAE
-497 AADLAIES
+497 AADLGLES
-505 REIEAEGARLDAAER
+505 ERLAAERARLDTAERGAEEALERVRAACAERDAELVSVRAER
-520 ETKAALEGV
+520 ET
-529 RSACTER
+529 
-536 EAELAT
+536 LA
-542 VRREREGLERDLR
+542 RDLR
-555 GREQGLAGLTGRLT
+555 EQEQALAGLTGRLT

-578 AGYTEAARLL
+578 ADYSDAARLL
-588 LSTEAAG
+588 LSAEGSG
-595 VRHLGSVADHLEVAP
+595 VRHLGSVADHIEVPP

-619 LGDLLQHVVVPSRT
+619 LGDLLQHVVVPSRAE
-633 DAEAGIAFVRA
+633 AEAGIAFVRS

-649 VGFLVA
+649 VGFLLV
-655 DAADRASRVPEAPT
+655 DAAERIVSAP
-669 DSVEPVAG
+669 DAPSAPLESVAAVVEVAG
-677 VVDVAGSGA
+677 PGA
-686 DAVGAAIAGHWLA
+686 AAVGAALVGHRLA
-699 PSFDAAA
+699 PSVEAAA
-706 SAAGLTDAP
+706 AAAEQSAAP
-715 VATPEG
+715 VATPDG
-721 DVFRGS
+721 RVFRGPA
-727 GRVDGGAK
+727 RLDGGAK
-735 AEALGILATKREIR
+735 AEALGILATKRQIR
-749 ELETRIAAEES
+749 ELEAQIAEAKAA
-760 TVEDLAAA
+760 VERLSGE

-773 AAASAAEAA
+773 GTAAAAETA
-782 LGELQQQ
+782 LAELQGE
-789 RHQHEKTT
+789 RHQLEKTM
-797 LGHDMQRTAAAE
+797 LEHDMQRAAAVE
-809 ASRRLGRKQELI
+809 GARRLADKQEQI
-821 DTERRTLGEE
+821 AAERRTVNEE
-831 RAGLEARRDEARV
+831 REGLELRREEARA

-855 ADDRLAAAQRR
+855 ADERLATAQRR

-872 SIERLRRDVAE
+872 SVEGLRRDLAE

-899 TGVARIERA
+899 AGVARIERA
-908 NRELEE
+908 NRELDE
-914 RLEHRNAEHA
+914 RLDHRMAEHA
-924 RVAAAREALIASVA
+924 RVGAAREALIAAVA
-938 ESERLLDG
+938 DSRRQLDG
-946 EVVKLSDLRED
+946 EVVKLRALRED
-957 VRAADER
+957 VRAADEQ
-964 VLDLRGR
+964 VLGLRQR
-971 LETEDA
+971 LETDDG
-977 AAREARAALEE
+977 AARLARAALEE
-988 RRGEAAAIDVARAT
+988 RRGEAAEIDLARVT
-1002 AERDLD
+1002 AERDLE

-1019 STLDEVSARAEQIER
+1019 LTLDEVSARAEQIGR
-1034 DGLAVAGGSGAEPD
+1034 DGGADARGPVGEPEESGEPAEGDEAEGADAPGAEPAP
-1048 EAAESADAG
+1048 EPGSSVSA
-1057 EIAGSADAGEIA
+1057 S
-1069 ESEEDV
+1069 
-1075 GEAAGDIARAAAE
+1075 GEAAVDVEEMAA
-1088 PGAGP
+1088 
-1093 DPGSPGTSASAV
+1093 V
-1105 DIEETAARLREKI
+1105 LREKI

-1150 ESIDATVDAIARI
+1150 ESIEATVDAITRI

-1175 DAINTHFQQTFST
+1175 DAINTHFQGTFST

-1194 AGLVLLDE
+1194 AGLALLDE

-1226 LSGGEKALA
+1226 LSGGEKALT
-1235 AMALMFAIFKFKPSP
+1235 AMALMFAIFRFKPSP

-1311 VSVQLSA
+1311 VSVQLGQA

>member
-1 MYGGISMRLQQIAIS
+1 MRLQQIDIA

-60 KSLRGERME
+60 KSLRGDRME

-97 PGQVGAPD
+97 PGQVG
-105 PDLRRVSV
+105 
-113 PAAAPLAVDAAD
+113 
-125 PPSDVAAV
+125 
-133 PGPVGGPDPDLRGV
+133 GPDPDVRTA
-147 PAPPAA
+147 PAPADAPPPAVAA

-186 YLIDGRICRLRD
+186 YLIDGRVCRLRD

-312 LADLSSARTRLEAA
+312 VAELSSARTRLASA

-349 ELTEAESAATGSRDA
+349 ELAEAESAATRSRDA

-387 TLADSLGEIA
+387 TQADSLGEIA

-406 RDPARNELDA
+406 RDPARNELEA
-416 QIEEARRCGA
+416 QIAAARRCGA

-437 REDELAQAQRGL
+437 REDELTQAQRAL

-484 GKLGESLAKLDAE
+484 EKLGESLAKLDAE

-505 REIEAEGARLDAAER
+505 REIETGRARLDVAEQ
-520 ETKAALEGV
+520 ETKAALE
-529 RSACTER
+529 RDRLACAER
-536 EAELAT
+536 EAELAA
-542 VRREREGLERDLR
+542 VRRDREALARDLR

-569 SLRDLEATR
+569 SLHDLEATR
-578 AGYTEAARLL
+578 AAYTEAARLL
-588 LSTEAAG
+588 LSAEGAG
-595 VRHLGSVADHLEVAP
+595 VPHLGSVADHLEVAP

-619 LGDLLQHVVVPSRT
+619 LGDLLQHVVVPSRS
-633 DAEAGIAFVRA
+633 DAEAGISFVRS

-649 VGFLVA
+649 VGFLVV
-655 DAADRASRVPEAPT
+655 DAADRAGRIPEAPT
-669 DSVEPVAG
+669 ASVEPVAG
-677 VVDVAGSGA
+677 VVEVAGPGA
-686 DAVGAAIAGHWLA
+686 GAVGAAIAGRWLA

-706 SAAGLTDAP
+706 AAAGVTDAP

-721 DVFRGS
+721 DVFRGA
-727 GRVDGGAK
+727 GRVAGGAK
-735 AEALGILATKREIR
+735 AEAPGILATKREIR
-749 ELETRIAAEES
+749 ELETRIAAEKVA
-760 TVEDLAAA
+760 VEGLVAT

-773 AAASAAEAA
+773 EAAAAAETA
-782 LGELQQQ
+782 LGELRQQ
-789 RHQHEKTT
+789 RHQHEKTM

-809 ASRRLGRKQELI
+809 ASRRLARKQELI
-821 DTERRTLGEE
+821 DNERRTLCEE
-831 RAGLEARRDEARV
+831 RTGLEARRDEARA

-855 ADDRLAAAQRR
+855 ADERLAAAQRR

-892 ERASALE
+892 ERASAIE

-914 RLEHRNAEHA
+914 RLEHRGAEHA

-938 ESERLLDG
+938 ESERQLDG
-946 EVVKLSDLRED
+946 EVVKLADLRED
-957 VRAADER
+957 VRAADEQ

-977 AAREARAALEE
+977 AARDARAALEE
-988 RRGEAAAIDVARAT
+988 RRGEAAAIEVARAT

-1019 STLDEVSARAEQIER
+1019 ATLDEVSARAEQLER
-1034 DGLAVAGGSGAEPD
+1034 EGL
-1048 EAAESADAG
+1048 ADAG
-1057 EIAGSADAGEIA
+1057 RLAAEPEDEGEPDAA
-1069 ESEEDV
+1069 EPEERDD
-1075 GEAAGDIARAAAE
+1075 GAAAAAPAEASATE
-1088 PGAGP
+1088 PGAGSA
-1093 DPGSPGTSASAV
+1093 GAGTAAV
-1105 DIEETAARLREKI
+1105 DIEETTARLREKI

-1150 ESIDATVDAIARI
+1150 ESIDATVDAISRI

-1175 DAINTHFQQTFST
+1175 DAINTHFQRTFST

-1311 VSVQLSA
+1311 VSVQLQA